1 MKNFEAKYKYLR
13 KIDVSKCFYNIYTH
27 SIEWAFLG
35 DKEEAK
41 NTLNKGIKIGAVLDK
56 VMQYCNYAE
65 TNGIVVGPEFWQKLF
80 FAE

>member
-1 MKNFEAKYKYLR
+1 MG
-13 KIDVSKCFYNIYTH
+13 I
-27 SIEWAFLG
+27 LG

-65 TNGIVVGPEFWQKLF
+65 TNGIVVGPEFSRIV
-80 FAE
+80 AEIIFLQNRYES